1 MNLGTKQTGG
11 IEWVTILLVVSL
23 FAVGFFAILNAT
35 GAPGDVEGKS
45 VLQIMNQVN
54 WSTVRLH
61 SIWFGTGVILA
72 VILMLVDYRYYARL
86 TPILYIA
93 MIVILIFVLM
103 FASETY
109 GSTSW
114 INTFFGR
121 TVQPSELMKI
131 VLIIILAKLLS
142 KYSAATGTL
151 AFRDYVRIW
160 ALALVPLAL
169 VVLQQDLGTAI
180 VYLFIIVVMFF
191 LAGAKIWMLLLTGG
205 AAAGAFVA
213 AWTLDILKNTQKQ
226 RILVFLDPSLDP
238 SGAGWNF
245 QKALTAMGSGRLF
258 GKGMFAPGA
267 MSQLNYIP
275 VQTKDFI
282 YAVIGETFGFI
293 GAGLVMLL
301 FLLLLL
307 RLFRLSGR
315 IKEKFGAL
323 MIGGVAAMIAFHAL
337 ESMGMCIGA
346 MPITGIP
353 LPFISYGGSNMWTNL
368 LGIGLVLSVCLRN
381 PFHRDAD
388 LQQGMYFS
396 QEILQQNQ
404 IGFGLRS
411 SWQSIVKA
419 RKERS
424 ERRRK
429 YGG

>member
-1 MNLGTKQTGG
+1 LGTKRAGG
-11 IEWVTILLVVSL
+11 IEWITIILVVSL
-23 FAVGFFAILNAT
+23 FVIGFFAILNAT
-35 GAPGDVEGKS
+35 GAPGDIEGAS
-45 VLQIMNQVN
+45 LSEVISRIN

-61 SIWFGTGVILA
+61 SIWFGTGAALA
-72 VILMLVDYRYYARL
+72 TLLVLMDYRFFARI

-93 MIVILIFVLM
+93 MIAVLLFVLA

-114 INTFFGR
+114 IKTFFGR

-131 VLIIILAKLLS
+131 VLIIVLAKLLS
-142 KYSAATGTL
+142 KYSSQTGTL

-160 ALALVPLAL
+160 LVALIPLGL

-180 VYLFIIVVMFF
+180 VYLVIIVIMFY
-191 LAGAKIWMLLLTGG
+191 LAGARIWMLLLTGG

-226 RILVFLDPSLDP
+226 RILVFLDPTLDP

-245 QKALTAMGSGRLF
+245 QKALMAMGSGQLT

-282 YAVIGETFGFI
+282 YAVIGETFGFV

-323 MIGGVAAMIAFHAL
+323 IIGGVAAMLAFHAL

-353 LPFISYGGSNMWTNL
+353 LPFVSYGGSNMWTNL
-368 LGIGLVLSVCLRN
+368 LGIGLVLSVCMRN
-381 PFHRDAD
+381 PYHRDAE
-388 LQQGMYFS
+388 QQGMYFS
-396 QEILQQNQ
+396 QEMLHQNQ
-404 IGFGLRS
+404 IGFNLRS

-419 RKERS
+419 RRERA

>member
-1 MNLGTKQTGG
+1 
-11 IEWVTILLVVSL
+11 VSL
-23 FAVGFFAILNAT
+23 FAVGFLAILNAT
-35 GAPGDVEGKS
+35 GAPGDVEGESLTS
-45 VLQIMNQVN
+45 VVGKLN

-61 SIWFGTGVILA
+61 TIWFATGAVLA
-72 VILMLVDYRYYARL
+72 ALLALMDYRYFARL
-86 TPILYIA
+86 TPIFYLA
-93 MIVILIFVLM
+93 MIAVLIFVLL

-109 GSTSW
+109 GATSW
-114 INTFFGR
+114 IKTFFGR
-121 TVQPSELMKI
+121 TVQPSELTKI
-131 VLIIILAKLLS
+131 VLIIVLAKLLS

-160 ALALVPLAL
+160 LVALAPLAL

-180 VYLFIIVVMFF
+180 VYLFIIVVMFY
-191 LAGAKIWMLLLTGG
+191 LAGAKLWMLILTGG

-213 AWTLDILKNTQKQ
+213 AWTFDILKTTQKQ

-245 QKALTAMGSGRLF
+245 QKALMAMGSGQLT

-307 RLFRLSGR
+307 RLFKLSGR
-315 IKEKFGAL
+315 IQEKFGAL

-368 LGIGLVLSVCLRN
+368 LGVGLVLSVCLRN
-381 PFHRDAD
+381 NFHRDAEHPE
-388 LQQGMYFS
+388 GMYFS
-396 QEILQQNQ
+396 PELLAQNQ

-419 RKERS
+419 RRERS
-424 ERRRK
+424 QRRRK